1 MARPAPSFS
10 PWRASRKQVLQAR
23 EFKSELDLERLPSGK
38 FDTNC
43 LVCQLVALTMN
54 ILRLM
59 GQRVLLGPDAPLR
72 HPAKRR
78 RIKTVMQELIYRAG
92 RIVEH
97 ARSFVLGWA
106 PTIAPRP
113 CLPGCTA
120 NCVVR
125 TRQMSRP
132 TH

>member
-1 MARPAPSFS
+1 M
-10 PWRASRKQVLQAR
+10 
-23 EFKSELDLERLPSGK
+23 G
-38 FDTNC
+38 
-43 LVCQLVALTMN
+43 

-97 ARSFVLGWA
+97 ARSFVLRLGANDRAATVFARLHRELRGALVAA
-106 PTIAPRP
+106 P
-113 CLPGCTA
+113 
-120 NCVVR
+120 
-125 TRQMSRP
+125 
-132 TH
+132 